1 MLEAVAALRAGE
13 QYAAQ
18 IPGLI
23 PGEDFMIRT
32 TGLVVLAVAVLGL
45 SGCGETPQQK
55 SEREAK
61 EAAAKLATAFGTP
74 FGANADQQKAMAAAA
89 AAALATGGDP
99 NMTPEE
105 RAKAQKVLGNIASG
119 TVNPAAS
126 AYLTGLTKV
135 STVIATVKDD
145 SSLVAAQAQ
154 LAPIFAEMKGPADQL
169 NAMNKDDRDV
179 AMGSSAP
186 QIMSATM
193 SLASSMMPLALS
205 NSALADKVGK
215 LLDQMPAL
223 KD

>member
-1 MLEAVAALRAGE
+1 
-13 QYAAQ
+13 
-18 IPGLI
+18 
-23 PGEDFMIRT
+23 MIRT

-45 SGCGETPQQK
+45 AGCGETPQQK

-61 EAAAKLATAFGTP
+61 EAAAKMAAALGTP
-74 FGANADQQKAMAAAA
+74 FGATTDQQKAAA
-89 AAALATGGDP
+89 AAALGALAANDP
-99 NMTPEE
+99 NMTPED
-105 RAKAQKVLGNIASG
+105 RARAQKVLGNIASG
-119 TVNPAAS
+119 TVNPSAS

-135 STVIATVKDD
+135 STVIATIKDD
-145 SSLVAAQAQ
+145 GSLAAAQAQ
-154 LAPIFAEMKGPADQL
+154 LTPIFAEMKGPADQL
-169 NAMNKDDRDV
+169 NAMSKDDRDV

>member
-1 MLEAVAALRAGE
+1 
-13 QYAAQ
+13 
-18 IPGLI
+18 
-23 PGEDFMIRT
+23 MIRT

-61 EAAAKLATAFGTP
+61 EAAAKMAAALGTP
-74 FGANADQQKAMAAAA
+74 FGATTDQQKAAA
-89 AAALATGGDP
+89 AAALGALAANDP
-99 NMTPEE
+99 NMTPED

-135 STVIATVKDD
+135 STVIATIKDD
-145 SSLVAAQAQ
+145 GSLAAAQAQ

-169 NAMNKDDRDV
+169 NAMGKDDRDV

-186 QIMSATM
+186 QIMSASM